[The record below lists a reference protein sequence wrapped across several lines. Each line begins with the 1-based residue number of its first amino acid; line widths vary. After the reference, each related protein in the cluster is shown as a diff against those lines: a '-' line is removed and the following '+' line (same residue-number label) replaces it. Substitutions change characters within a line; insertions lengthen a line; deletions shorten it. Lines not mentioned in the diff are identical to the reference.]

1 MHLELPRGRRFELVS
16 CQDTCGVACVSV
28 RCSLERDIQGGSR
41 TAAASAPKS
50 QSMCGAASIDPAVV
64 SKREG
69 SEAAEARR
77 SSEKPV
83 AVNQQQYSHAIQGK
97 TGSSDV
103 GSEPAEPARTNAPPR
118 RA

>member
-1 MHLELPRGRRFELVS
+1 V
-16 CQDTCGVACVSV
+16 
-28 RCSLERDIQGGSR
+28 
-41 TAAASAPKS
+41 
-50 QSMCGAASIDPAVV
+50 CGAASIDPAVV

-97 TGSSDV
+97 AGSSDV

-118 RA
+118 RAGHEVTAITNTPRNRWAGTGSRYAIGRQWLRPELW